1 MFVKEN
7 WESSRFLAISAVGRL
22 PCHTLPN
29 MLHFPKRV
37 LGSEDF
43 SWSSWID
50 QLVPFGEIP
59 YGAQLQQ
66 KEREK
71 D

>member
-43 SWSSWID
+43 S
-50 QLVPFGEIP
+50 
-59 YGAQLQQ
+59 
-66 KEREK
+66 
-71 D
+71 